1 MDHLASPADLLEA
14 AESYLLHLHGVLAHL
29 PAAEASVAA
38 SAAEAADP
46 PVYTRV
52 SGALAGSTIGKHVR
66 HILDHFLIILAV
78 ERPDQCASYMMRER
92 STDTESS
99 VGGGQAAIMRVVETI
114 RQKKQQ
120 QQHQEQLIQQ
130 QGEELLVAADARV
143 FIEDTMPGND
153 TAAFVSSWAREL
165 WFCTHHMIHH
175 NAIIACLMHEFG
187 LQPPAEFAYAPST
200 LKAKHNTDSK

>member
-14 AESYLLHLHGVLAHL
+14 AESYLLHLHSVLAHL
-29 PAAEASVAA
+29 PA
-38 SAAEAADP
+38 DP
-46 PVYTRV
+46 PVYARV
-52 SGALAGSTIGKHVR
+52 SAALAGSTIGKHVR
-66 HILDHFLIILAV
+66 HILDHFSILLAV
-78 ERPDQCASYMMRER
+78 ERPDQCASYMRRER

-99 VGGGQAAIMRVVETI
+99 VGGGQAAIMRVVERI

-120 QQHQEQLIQQ
+120 QQQLEQKKQQQQQQ
-130 QGEELLVAADARV
+130 QGELLVAADARV

-200 LKAKHNTDSK
+200 LKAKQNTAS

>member
-14 AESYLLHLHGVLAHL
+14 AESYLLHLHSVLAHL
-29 PAAEASVAA
+29 PAAAA
-38 SAAEAADP
+38 AAEAADP

-66 HILDHFLIILAV
+66 HILDHFLILLAV
-78 ERPDQCASYMMRER
+78 ERPDQCASYMKRER

-99 VGGGQAAIMRVVETI
+99 VGGGQAAIMRVVEMI

-120 QQHQEQLIQQ
+120 QQQQQLIQQ
-130 QGEELLVAADARV
+130 HQQQQGELLVAADSRV

-200 LKAKHNTDSK
+200 LKAKQSTDSK